1 MSEGKKGIPVWAW
14 VAGLI
19 PVSLVCLLMLSGV
32 ALYGLREYM
41 TDAKDA
47 EAKATLSAWGNGIL
61 RCAQRD
67 GHLPP
72 SSSPVPGS
80 LDFARTGKYQSAPSD
95 WNQPAHTCAGF
106 ALSEPQ
112 YFQYRWT
119 LRTPNEGTLHAE
131 ADFDVNGAVDSAWEV
146 SVVCSDLTCM
156 GGVPVRVAGASDRV
170 PAPEAVLRRHSPAV
184 PLGGLAMLAGSIWL
198 IVAGFSVSVL
208 WGIAVWFVP
217 CSSFVFAAQHWDR
230 AKRPVLLLWGGAAVS
245 ALGMAWSPL
254 VQPDSPPAAEQAAS
268 PAASPSGLTAPPA
281 APMATPLPVPAAL
294 PLSGEPADLSSVMG
308 RARKLAN
315 AWQPDATL
323 LGVEATLLNGKIQTA
338 AGATAKVSF
347 GPSRFGDAP
356 ARPASFIVTYDQSG
370 IKGTALKGT
379 PSKALPEPMCAPEG
393 VLPGLDE
400 FKGSPLTLRYGLD
413 GSQRPAWLMSLPGDP
428 KPLRAFAPED
438 CSPRGTFVARPRR

>member
-1 MSEGKKGIPVWAW
+1 MSAGKKGIPVWVW
-14 VAGLI
+14 VAALI
-19 PVSLVCLLMLSGV
+19 PVSLVCLLMLSALAMYGV
-32 ALYGLREYM
+32 RQYM
-41 TDAKDA
+41 TDAKEV
-47 EAKATLSAWGNGIL
+47 EAKEALNAWGKGIL

-80 LDFARTGKYQSAPSD
+80 LDFAGRGKYQSTPSD

-119 LRTPNEGTLHAE
+119 LRTPNEGTLRAE
-131 ADFDVNGAVDSAWEV
+131 ADLDVNGAADAVWEV
-146 SVVCSDLTCM
+146 RVVCSDMTCM
-156 GGVPVRVAGASDRV
+156 GSVPVRVAGADERTLS
-170 PAPEAVLRRHSPAV
+170 AESTLRRHSLAV
-184 PLGGLAMLAGSIWL
+184 PLGGLAVLVGSIWL
-198 IVAGFSVSVL
+198 IVAGFSVSVP
-208 WGIAVWFVP
+208 WGIVVWFVP

-230 AKRPVLLLWGGAAVS
+230 AKRPALLLWGGVAIS
-245 ALGMAWSPL
+245 ALGVAWNPL
-254 VQPDSPPAAEQAAS
+254 VPPDSKPAAEQASS
-268 PAASPSGLTAPPA
+268 PAPPSPLTATPA
-281 APMATPLPVPAAL
+281 APTATPLPTPAAL
-294 PLSGEPADLSSVMG
+294 PLTGEPADLSSVMG

-323 LGVEATLLNGKIQTA
+323 LGVEATLLDGKIQTG

-356 ARPASFIVTYDQSG
+356 ARPASFVVTYDRSG
-370 IKGTALKGT
+370 IKGTPLKAAAG
-379 PSKALPEPMCAPEG
+379 KALPEPMCAPEG
-393 VLPGLDE
+393 VLPRLDE